1 MPLEVLLDAPSL
13 DEPTERPAADPPIE
27 RLIDAPSI
35 ERFIDAPSIERLM
48 DEGLVGWLKER
59 SIVER
64 LSRCIMGRS
73 VRLMLSIP
81 KERLMLL
88 CCIDEPRLPPNEEG
102 RFVVPILELISLLLI
117 SRRCVELLLP
127 KAGSLRS
134 ILEPPKLIRSD

>member
-13 DEPTERPAADPPIE
+13 DEPPERPAADPPIE

-35 ERFIDAPSIERLM
+35 ERLI